1 MIVSQIA
8 GSEQCAFDRERGAER
23 ERESS
28 LLKRETEHLC
38 FRADS
43 ANSESSLTKR
53 ETEHL
58 VIHLWLRVDSANRG
72 PSAASRLKG

>member
-1 MIVSQIA
+1 M
-8 GSEQCAFDRERGAER
+8 
-23 ERESS
+23 
-28 LLKRETEHLC
+28 KRETEHLWL
-38 FRADS
+38 RADS